1 MKAYLCRIHR
11 TVVSRMAAA
20 IICLLIIGVV
30 LPPASSATAS
40 AAHSAVKNGNT
51 TVTFAV
57 IGDYG
62 VDDAN
67 EQAVATLVSGWNPDF
82 VVTTGDDYYSTAGG
96 SGTGKYDESTGAYYC
111 NFLKDIS
118 TTGARCPTGLAAVSR
133 FFPSMGN
140 HDYSDATPAPTTY
153 LTYFTLPG
161 AGFTNTSN
169 NERYYDFVQ
178 GPVHLFVINSNT
190 QEPDG
195 TSSTS
200 VQATWL
206 QTQLAAST
214 SAWNVVVFHHPPYS
228 SGSTHGST
236 PYMQWPF
243 AAWGADVVL
252 NGHDHTYERIVRDGI
267 VYFVNGLGGASRYSF
282 GTPVAGSAFRYNA
295 NWGAMRIV
303 ATDTT
308 MDFEFL
314 SVNNGGTLQ
323 DSYHLPVS
331 TPTPTPTPTKTPT
344 ATPTPIPLPTNTPTM
359 TPSPTATPGVCYD
372 FNHDGA
378 VDMLDITAVAS
389 RWRNAALYD
398 PTYDVAAPSGVID
411 IMDIMTVSGHFGLTC

>member
-1 MKAYLCRIHR
+1 
-11 TVVSRMAAA
+11 MAAA
-20 IICLLIIGVV
+20 IICLLMTSVV
-30 LPPASSATAS
+30 LPPASSATAGV
-40 AAHSAVKNGNT
+40 APNAVKNVNT
-51 TVTFAV
+51 TTTFAV

-62 VDDAN
+62 MDDAN
-67 EQAVATLVSGWNPDF
+67 EQSVATLVTGWNPDF
-82 VVTTGDDYYSTAGG
+82 VVTTGDDYYNPAGG

-111 NFLKDIS
+111 NFLTDIS
-118 TTGARCPTGLAAVSR
+118 TTGGRCPTGLAVVNR

-140 HDYSDATPAPTTY
+140 HDYSDATPSPTTY

-161 AGFTNTSN
+161 AGLTNSSN

-178 GPVHLFVINSNT
+178 GPVHLFVINSDT

-206 QTQLAAST
+206 QAQLATST

-267 VYFVNGLGGASRYSF
+267 VYFVNGLGGAARYSF
-282 GTPVAGSAFRYNA
+282 GTPVAGSAFRYHA

-331 TPTPTPTPTKTPT
+331 TPTPTPT
-344 ATPTPIPLPTNTPTM
+344 ATLVPTNTPTM
-359 TPSPTATPGVCYD
+359 TPTPTATPGVCYD
-372 FNHDGA
+372 FNHDGE